1 MFLYFADENVLQIYP
16 LANEYQIEWLKE
28 KCIKFMIHRTSLEVK
43 EDRYL
48 FLGYSSDEDTFRPTW
63 EHRYKNAKNVSK
75 VKKISNAQLVKY
87 INLAELFELKDL
99 RTLAIDSA
107 AHIMQSHVEQSKAF
121 ETLSVETILDIANCR
136 IKILEKHGSLPS
148 FCQMRD
154 C

>member
-1 MFLYFADENVLQIYP
+1 
-16 LANEYQIEWLKE
+16 
-28 KCIKFMIHRTSLEVK
+28 MIHRTSLELK
-43 EDRYL
+43 EGYL
-48 FLGYSSDEDTFRPTW
+48 SSGYDSDEDTFRPTW
-63 EHRYKNAKNVSK
+63 ELRYGNPKNVRK

-107 AHIMQSHVEQSKAF
+107 AHIMQSHLEVSKAF

-148 FCQMRD
+148 FCTMRD